1 MTYASRPRDF
11 GTYLRWFLA
20 AWAEELPDRLHA
32 RGVWRDYGRDAVGG
46 STLGSPRLHDAFRSY
61 IEGSPYQ
68 TDYDPRLDADE
79 RNAVY
84 VRPMH
89 RALCRMTG
97 GYIGPLH
104 EHMPTST
111 FMAHALFA
119 LACSGGDW
127 RTIGLRFAMP
137 AQVAGPYFEEALRRL
152 WNEYERLP
160 EARAIA

>member
-1 MTYASRPRDF
+1 MTYTARPRDF
-11 GTYLRWFLA
+11 GAYLRWFLA
-20 AWAEELPDRLHA
+20 AWAEELPDRLHS
-32 RGVWRDYGRDAVGG
+32 RGVWRDYGSHAVGG

-84 VRPMH
+84 VRPIH
-89 RALCRMTG
+89 RALQCMTG
-97 GYIGPLH
+97 TYVGPLDSDVG
-104 EHMPTST
+104 PRP
-111 FMAHALFA
+111 FMARFLFA

-127 RTIGLRFAMP
+127 SRISTAFGLP
-137 AQVAGPYFEEALRRL
+137 PQVAPIYAEKALERL

-160 EARAIA
+160 EARLIA